1 MSWQSARASAALLA
15 ERLKVLDKART
26 AGFIERR
33 KKPRDEGSA
42 ADRSPAPQP
51 VYVKPSRT
59 IEVAPAAASQ
69 LPVID
74 DDLADL
80 IEIEHPIPEAPER
93 LGHAAEEVVAE
104 ADDTPESRRAPRK
117 SHMIPA
123 YLTGPEIA
131 NIVPAR
137 VVDMSATGAK
147 VELTPMGRA
156 TGVPLT
162 DLGERFT
169 LVLRLDRM
177 EVDCE
182 LIWREEWMIGVR
194 FLGFPRPIQAAS
206 RR

>member
-15 ERLKVLDKART
+15 ERLKLLDKART

-33 KKPRDEGSA
+33 KKPRNEGSA

-51 VYVKPSRT
+51 VFVKPSRT
-59 IEVAPAAASQ
+59 VEVATVGASPM
-69 LPVID
+69 PVID

-80 IEIEHPIPEAPER
+80 MEIEHPIPEAPER
-93 LGHAAEEVVAE
+93 DDVVVAEVVAE
-104 ADDTPESRRAPRK
+104 ADDSPESRRAPRK
-117 SHMIPA
+117 AHLIPA
-123 YLTGPEIA
+123 YVTGPEIA

-162 DLGERFT
+162 HLGERFT

-182 LIWREEWMIGVR
+182 LVWREEWMIGVR
-194 FLGFPRPIQAAS
+194 FLGFPRPIQAAV